1 MTSANKLVNN
11 IISLLDTSF
20 SRVETLITLD
30 EEEMAIFECNEK
42 LLEFAS
48 VNPSIVV

>member
-1 MTSANKLVNN
+1 VSNT
-11 IISLLDTSF
+11 ISLLDTS
-20 SRVETLITLD
+20 SGGVEALITLD
-30 EEEMAIFECNEK
+30 EEEMAVFERHEE